1 MSGSPVIPTRAEI
14 AWQSEPAHVVHMHAG
29 NAPII
34 DSVGGRR
41 SLVRDVVY
49 PSPSRQSQVPGLN
62 REDRDWQSY
71 QRHVIQAVPAVVSG
85 LPVRIATISHY
96 VDGSDRTL
104 FLQMFDQDGNELWYA
119 MMPAYYVVTSSM
131 RGVDIG
137 PDLSVY
143 MKRRQWPIS
152 PAGAEELVRFDSSG
166 AQQWSVTTFANDS
179 SYSVGVTG
187 DDTVFVSGQKR
198 STADGSLIFSEGG
211 KYWSDADPMTHDLRI
226 ITTPSTHVGR
236 RHAGLD
242 NWTTSLA
249 GFSSIADLN
258 VSDGQKAIVVGN
270 DANPRSR
277 IESYLADGTYEWGEQ
292 SSGTGTA
299 HLFGSVDSIGQDI
312 WVAQRN
318 FIGGDDIAPLVHRYS
333 EDGTSHTSWTAP
345 FPSSRPLV
353 QIAVDHV
360 TRIYL
365 AYIGDQGATPSI
377 LTQLSSGGDGIWS
390 VNLRGNS
397 GVNIRVF
404 HPERLY

>member
-1 MSGSPVIPTRAEI
+1 MRSFGVRS
-14 AWQSEPAHVVHMHAG
+14 
-29 NAPII
+29 
-34 DSVGGRR
+34 RR
-41 SLVRDVVY
+41 
-49 PSPSRQSQVPGLN
+49 PSPLEAWRQGK
-62 REDRDWQSY
+62 D
-71 QRHVIQAVPAVVSG
+71 AVSPAAVV
-85 LPVRIATISHY
+85 
-96 VDGSDRTL
+96 L
-104 FLQMFDQDGNELWYA
+104 FLQPAEPLAELRRVEGRQRHEDGVLPVVAVIAGPYA
-119 MMPAYYVVTSSM
+119 HADEAILLVKGQGCLVGAPHLQRHYVLAVLDRHVQAGDEEHLAYAAPSM
-131 RGVDIG
+131 GLPHGQGDDVRLAQHGSCASRSR
-137 PDLSVY
+137 SVL
-143 MKRRQWPIS
+143 QV
-152 PAGAEELVRFDSSG
+152 AGALLAEELVRFDSSG